1 MSEVRLHVTDLDNFF
16 SDAAAAVAGI
26 GDSPESSGTSAIG
39 FESMDLLLKVLTP
52 NRWRLLRALK
62 AHGASSI
69 RKLSATLGRDYRGVH
84 ADITALLAAGLIEKA
99 SDGLVHVPWDKIT
112 VEMAFSEAA

>member
-1 MSEVRLHVTDLDNFF
+1 MSEVRLHVTDMDNFF
-16 SDAAAAVAGI
+16 SDAATAAAAIDG
-26 GDSPESSGTSAIG
+26 GEEGGGASAIG

-62 AHGASSI
+62 GDGASSI

-84 ADITALLAAGLIEKA
+84 ADVTALLAAGLIEKE
-99 SDGLVHVPWDKIT
+99 SGGLVHVPWDKIT